1 MTFNLKQRIEE
12 IEAALLNVQ
21 SRLDELEQ
29 VADRAGGELSDS
41 YKDKIDDV
49 RVQKELMEKHLAEFE
64 IEKIQSWE
72 SATFGNDL
80 VKLAGSMITRADAL
94 LSRVLP
100 S

>member
-12 IEAALLNVQ
+12 IEVALVRAQ

-29 VADRAGGELSDS
+29 VADRANWELSDS
-41 YKDKIDDV
+41 YRDKIDDV
-49 RVQKELMEKHLAEFE
+49 RLQKELMEKHLAEFE
-64 IEKIQSWE
+64 IEKIQSWG

-94 LSRVLP
+94 LSRLKG
-100 S
+100 

>member
-12 IEAALLNVQ
+12 IEVALVRAQ

-29 VADRAGGELSDS
+29 VADCANWELSDS
-41 YKDKIDDV
+41 YRVKINDV
-49 RVQKELMEKHLAEFE
+49 RLQKELMEKHLTEFK

-94 LSRVLP
+94 LSRVKG
-100 S
+100 

>member
-12 IEAALLNVQ
+12 IEVALVRAQ

-29 VADRAGGELSDS
+29 VADRANWELSDS
-41 YKDKIDDV
+41 YRDKIEDV
-49 RVQKELMEKHLAEFE
+49 RVQKELMEKHLTAFE

-80 VKLAGSMITRADAL
+80 VKLAGSIINRADAL
-94 LSRVLP
+94 ISRVKG
-100 S
+100 

>member
-1 MTFNLKQRIEE
+1 MTFSLKQRIEE
-12 IEAALLNVQ
+12 IEVALVRTQ

-29 VADRAGGELSDS
+29 VADRANWELSDS
-41 YKDKIDDV
+41 YRDKIDDV
-49 RVQKELMEKHLAEFE
+49 RLQKELMEKHLAEFE
-64 IEKIQSWE
+64 IEKVQSWE

>member
-1 MTFNLKQRIEE
+1 MTYNLKQRIEE
-12 IEAALLNVQ
+12 IETALVRAK

-29 VADRAGGELSDS
+29 VADRANGVLSDS

-49 RVQKELMEKHLAEFE
+49 RVQKELMEKHLAAFE

-80 VKLAGSMITRADAL
+80 VKLAGSIINRADAL
-94 LSRVLP
+94 ISRVKG
-100 S
+100 

>member
-1 MTFNLKQRIEE
+1 MTYNLKQRIEE

-29 VADRAGGELSDS
+29 VADHANWELSDS

-49 RVQKELMEKHLAEFE
+49 RLQKELMEKHLAEFE

-80 VKLAGSMITRADAL
+80 VKLAGSMITRADAF